1 MSAGWAAAPGEGR
14 IALEIA
20 TETYAEVFDGCLTST
35 PGDLA
40 GGLQPPWTVHKAEM
54 ADQLPDLPFE
64 SGAKGNRTPDLLDA
78 NETRYQLRYSP

>member
-1 MSAGWAAAPGEGR
+1 MNCADQGGWILKA
-14 IALEIA
+14 A
-20 TETYAEVFDGCLTST
+20 TETYAQMFDGCLTSS
-35 PGDLA
+35 PSDQA
-40 GGLQPPWTVHKAEM
+40 EGLQPLWAVHKPEM